1 MLDSRV
7 LHGYD
12 DVGYQAPEPTSTF
25 YKVVATL
32 IFIFMSF
39 NFFFP
44 FNSIFPLDR
53 RTASAIAGTLC
64 YVTRAF
70 LFPNQPLDLVEAVDW
85 DVIILLAGIM
95 CINYIVVNQKETKN
109 VVDYVQ
115 DQIKNSPKSGFWL
128 VSTAAFLVSPFLTND
143 GVCLLFVEPILIA
156 FEGVSLPRGSFHGS
170 ANGSSHGGGSENGSS
185 HGESYGLQDPHAF
198 HLERQDAIYF
208 LLGLACSSNI
218 GSALTYTGNPQVLLL
233 YLLNLVYMNKLYYLY
248 HNILLD
254 YLNILILHIILI
266 LPLL

>member
-1 MLDSRV
+1 MFDRI
-7 LHGYD
+7 LHGHD
-12 DVGYQAPEPTSTF
+12 DEGYQEPEKTTTF

-32 IFIFMSF
+32 IFVFMSY

-70 LFPNQPLDLVEAVDW
+70 IFPDQPMDLVEAVDW

-128 VSTAAFLVSPFLTND
+128 VSTAAFIVSPFLTND

-156 FEGVSLPRGSFHGS
+156 FEGVAVPRGSSHGS
-170 ANGSSHGGGSENGSS
+170 AHGGSSHGGSAHGSENGSS

-198 HLERQDAIYF
+198 VLERQDAIYF

-218 GSALTYTGNPQVLLL
+218 GSALTYTGNPQV
-233 YLLNLVYMNKLYYLY
+233 
-248 HNILLD
+248 
-254 YLNILILHIILI
+254 ILIL
-266 LPLL
+266 LLLF